1 LSAGV
6 AALASACGGGGGG
19 PPTGVPPDAL
29 AVVVQG
35 SGYAGF
41 RVDLRCAV
49 ADRDACA
56 AVLDAATAEDGP
68 SCAPAPA
75 VADRIVVTGTI
86 EGEDVSA
93 VLRRRTSC
101 EIERYDDVLSA
112 LGL

>member
-1 LSAGV
+1 M
-6 AALASACGGGGGG
+6 
-19 PPTGVPPDAL
+19 PPDAL

-35 SGYAGF
+35 SGYSGF

-68 SCAPAPA
+68 SCAPAP
-75 VADRIVVTGTI
+75 VVPDRIVVTGAI
-86 EGEDVSA
+86 RGEEVSA

-101 EIERYDDVLSA
+101 EIERYDDALAA